1 MVYLA
6 GVSDCCSFSSSRKS
20 VSIETVRTSFSVQFS
35 SLRDWILGDDMQL
48 EDSSQNTLPEAAAQT
63 RYDHAPFTFTVLN
76 YTITSHISLPTN

>member
-35 SLRDWILGDDMQL
+35 SLRDWILGDDMQ
-48 EDSSQNTLPEAAAQT
+48 
-63 RYDHAPFTFTVLN
+63 H
-76 YTITSHISLPTN
+76 